1 MLSMT
6 ACANGRVTET
16 ACDWLKPIMVSQHDI
31 EVMTAET
38 KRQILDYNRSWKAA
52 CASVV
57 DP

>member
-1 MLSMT
+1 
-6 ACANGRVTET
+6 
-16 ACDWLKPIMVSQHDI
+16 MVSQHDI

-38 KRQILDYNRSWKAA
+38 KRQILSHNRSWKSA